1 MVKRKLFA
9 SSKPDVVIEVDGN
22 KLKIHNITSLVTLSA
37 EFTLDEPYENDF
49 GGEKVIYI
57 TTMEE
62 GSNKLVTKLV
72 DNGKVVTKREFTD
85 TGFVQT
91 MYGKSGVKGTR
102 TFKRVDL
109 LTHE

>member
-22 KLKIHNITSLVTLSA
+22 KFKIHNITSLVTLSA

-72 DNGKVVTKREFTD
+72 DNGKVVTTREFTD
-85 TGFVQT
+85 SGFVQT

-102 TFKRVDL
+102 TFKRVGL